1 MLRSPEMTP
10 NPCARFPRD
19 ARVRLRAEYTR
30 VFEGGRRIGDPLL
43 ALHWLPGNTP
53 PRLGLAVSRKVDP
66 RAVGRNRIKRILRD
80 SMRKLRPQLKGGD
93 YVIVARPPAG
103 SADNARI
110 LEAWL
115 RLLQRAGA
123 LPHPSTGGTMPAAPA
138 PTSSDSPSKPA
149 ASAG

>member
-1 MLRSPEMTP
+1 MTS
-10 NPCARFPRD
+10 NPRARFPRD

-43 ALHWLPGNTP
+43 ALHWLPGDTP
-53 PRLGLAVSRKVDP
+53 ARLGLAVSRKVDP

-93 YVIVARPPAG
+93 YVIVARAAAG

-110 LEAWL
+110 LDAWL
-115 RLLQRAGA
+115 RLLRRAGA
-123 LPHPSTGGTMPAAPA
+123 LPLPSADGTMPAATA
-138 PTSSDSPSKPA
+138 PTSPDHPSKPDP
-149 ASAG
+149 SAG